1 MKKYTLV
8 LMLISCSSAKDMNL
22 SGEYSRMFNFLE
34 LKEDSTFAYTRR
46 GMTLEAQAFGD
57 WKLITP
63 KQIVLNS
70 HIDIENLPLG
80 VIEKKKNL
88 PEKTI
93 EILVDD
99 EFDAD
104 LLHNINYEIIINRK
118 DTIKQQNPIIYLP
131 ENSSLNTIKINA
143 YYVYKNLPEIHTTR
157 ESVST
162 QEYKVKEKQ
171 SDYYLITFP
180 FWARMFLYETIKNDT
195 IEINGNKLNWKNKG
209 KPKFKRV
216 E

>member
-1 MKKYTLV
+1 MH
-8 LMLISCSSAKDMNL
+8 L

-46 GMTLEAQAFGD
+46 GMTLEAQAFGT
-57 WKLITP
+57 WKLISP

-70 HIDIENLPLG
+70 HIDIENLPLEI
-80 VIEKKKNL
+80 IEKKRNL

-99 EFDAD
+99 KFDAD
-104 LLHNINYEIIINRK
+104 LLHNIDYEFIINRN
-118 DTIKQQNPIIYLP
+118 DTVRQQNPKINIP
-131 ENSSLNTIKINA
+131 ENNLLNRIKINA
-143 YYVYKNLPEIHTTR
+143 YYVYKDLPEIHTTR

-162 QEYKVKEKQ
+162 QEYEVQETQ
-171 SDYYLITFP
+171 YDYYLITFP
-180 FWARMFLYETIKNDT
+180 FWGSMFLYETIKNDT
-195 IEINGNKLNWKNKG
+195 IDIKGNNLYWKNKG